1 MKKKADLLRKGIGLM
16 LLFFTILLS
25 CAGCGLF
32 VVAGAGA
39 ALGVGAAEYIH
50 GELKQAYAA
59 PMEKT
64 WDACLAA
71 AGELKMKA
79 TEKSIDNLDQ
89 NRIIKGNTD
98 EGKDFQIGLEALSKD
113 VTMVK
118 VRIGVFGDESYSRKI
133 QDSIAQN
140 LKK

>member
-1 MKKKADLLRKGIGLM
+1 MYNWARGIWMILVLSALLASTG
-16 LLFFTILLS
+16 
-25 CAGCGLF
+25 CAVFLA
-32 VVAGAGA
+32 AGAGA
-39 ALGVGAAEYIH
+39 GVAVGTAEYIR

-64 WDACLAA
+64 WDASLAA
-71 AGELKMKA
+71 AGELKMKP

-89 NRIIKGNTD
+89 NRVIKGKTD
-98 EGKDFQIGLEALSKD
+98 EGRDFQIALEALSKD

-118 VRIGVFGDESYSRKI
+118 VRIAVFGDEAYSKRI
-133 QDSIAQN
+133 QEVIAKN